1 MSLKLFFEDPT
12 SGLEHFDI
20 EWIPDE
26 LTIYI
31 GNRVASG
38 NGLEEE
44 SARIFLDLAS
54 ILLGAFAPPS
64 SRRLIGFAVSL
75 EVAEN
80 VLLLTLN
87 ESALDTT
94 ESVDLQAVFS
104 ESASF
109 VENHHVHSSGNIHS
123 LGGDAED
130 LLLPQ
135 T

>member
-1 MSLKLFFEDPT
+1 MA
-12 SGLEHFDI
+12 
-20 EWIPDE
+20 
-26 LTIYI
+26 
-31 GNRVASG
+31 RG

-44 SARIFLDLAS
+44 GAWIFLNLS
-54 ILLGAFAPPS
+54 SLLLGAFAPPS

-75 EVAEN
+75 EVAEDM
-80 VLLLTLN
+80 LLLTLN
-87 ESALDTT
+87 ESALDST

-104 ESASF
+104 ECPGF
-109 VENHHVHSSGNIHS
+109 VENHHVNPSGNIHS